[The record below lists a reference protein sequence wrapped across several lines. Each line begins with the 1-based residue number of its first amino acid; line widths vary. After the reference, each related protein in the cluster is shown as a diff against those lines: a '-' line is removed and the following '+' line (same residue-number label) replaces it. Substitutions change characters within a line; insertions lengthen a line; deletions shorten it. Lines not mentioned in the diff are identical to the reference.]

1 MGIGR
6 DRLLQFERDLLNGK
20 NICSSRGIFVTFPS
34 PLQAPFRMKGLGVI
48 VCGQGEFLF
57 LLNQKKHLA
66 KAGESLFL
74 KMVNFRSS
82 KNLGIWKYR
91 CCFIR

>member
-48 VCGQGEFLF
+48 VCGQG
-57 LLNQKKHLA
+57 
-66 KAGESLFL
+66 
-74 KMVNFRSS
+74 
-82 KNLGIWKYR
+82 
-91 CCFIR
+91 